1 MTIMMTEAED
11 KDEKG
16 IPSSA
21 CTRAL
26 TVGQLTYFILI
37 QHISFIRLCNAF
49 FIKIRASV
57 LLDRYMSDS

>member
-21 CTRAL
+21 CAL

-57 LLDRYMSDS
+57 LLDRYVR